1 MLVIDQQRIGTL
13 RLLPMQT
20 VLSRDHLQETLDK
33 AEASAKK
40 VCMVSDRRPAV
51 VADSAT
57 ENMSCEIFVRP
68 QYGLLIS
75 L

>member
-1 MLVIDQQRIGTL
+1 
-13 RLLPMQT
+13 MQT

-57 ENMSCEIFVRP
+57 EICHVRSSC
-68 QYGLLIS
+68 GLS
-75 L
+75 MVS